1 MSDVNKNIGICGT
14 NCEDCDLFKNSK
26 CSGCINTNSCPFGKK
41 CFIAKYIEI
50 GGKESFEE
58 IKKELINEINSLT
71 IDGMSKID
79 DLIPLN
85 GAFVNL
91 EYRLPNGINVRFLN
105 EDEIYLGTQIE
116 CEFNDGELNRYFGIV
131 ANMNFI
137 LVSEYDEDGNNTELI
152 LYKKR

>member
-1 MSDVNKNIGICGT
+1 MIGICGA
-14 NCEDCDLFKNSK
+14 NCEECELFKNKK
-26 CSGCINTNSCPFGKK
+26 CEGCTNTKGCPFGKK

-71 IDGMSKID
+71 IDGMPKID

-91 EYRLPNGINVRFLN
+91 EYRLPNGIKVRFLN